1 MTILNFY
8 MIYTLFVK
16 QKKYLLGLISVFC
29 YSLTSIAVVASPIAP
44 AKILIVNSDDSIVK
58 YREVKEAFKLQITPD
73 VGRIIDFKIQDA
85 KEPEVLGKLIK
96 SESPDIIYAIGSVAY
111 QLAAQYSGDKPI
123 LFSSVINWERF
134 GREKNRYGVANELSL
149 SQEMSLLRYVLPDL
163 KRVGVIYDPHF
174 SNERIVE
181 ARLQTQELG
190 LKLVELKVEGADD
203 LEEKLN
209 SLLSE
214 IDVLWVIADPGV
226 LADNASVQKIFDMST
241 EMKKPIF
248 TYSDAF
254 VAYGASLIIAA
265 DTPTMGRQ
273 AANIAKSIV
282 LHETIKENIQTPA
295 GSTITLNTCQ
305 LSKISV
311 SFNSDALDSINK
323 LIGCN

>member
-1 MTILNFY
+1 MTVLNFN
-8 MIYTLFVK
+8 MIYTLLVK
-16 QKKYLLGLISVFC
+16 QNYLLGLIFIFC
-29 YSLTSIAVVASPIAP
+29 CSLTSIAVAAPPIAQ
-44 AKILIVNSDDSIVK
+44 AKILIINSDDTVIK
-58 YREVKEAFKLQITPD
+58 YREVKEAFKLQIAPNM
-73 VGRIIDFKIQDA
+73 VRIIDFKIQDA
-85 KEPEVLGKLIK
+85 KEPEVLEKLIK
-96 SESPDIIYAIGSVAY
+96 SESPDIIYAIGSNAY
-111 QLAAQYSGDKPI
+111 QLAAQYSGDKPL

-134 GREKNRYGVANELSL
+134 GRGINKYGVANELSL

-174 SNERIVE
+174 STERIAE
-181 ARLQTQELG
+181 ARIQTNELG

-226 LADNASVQKIFDMST
+226 LADNATVQKIFAMSA

-248 TYSDAF
+248 TYADGF
-254 VAYGASLIIAA
+254 VALGASLIIAA

-273 AANIAKSIV
+273 AANIAKSI
-282 LHETIKENIQTPA
+282 LQHESIKEPIQTPA

-311 SFNSDALDSINK
+311 DFNSDALDSINK
-323 LIGCN
+323 LIGCK